1 MPTPE
6 VTRIDRSKAPPDE
19 HKLAEVIPFPAQK
32 RPPLS
37 ELTERMRDR
46 KTVILKKE
54 ELEKNYVQTDKKT
67 YRAKE
72 TQIIPI
78 NRNRPEINPPIYVEP
93 GLEVGKDAMYINTL
107 VSYQQATP
115 DGRIQLLKG
124 MVDILSDQTASEK
137 GRAICQAFLENI
149 KNKKIELDEKRYN
162 KIFSY
167 LAKVSKEGHWVTRE
181 KTKKIIP
188 EPTQITC
195 LETGGDKTQT
205 EYKPNLFP
213 DEEST
218 PVPEQTRKQRRP
230 LPEQATTEE
239 AGKAVLNNKEKDAAL
254 ALRMPEDSFRAVK
267 DIYEM
272 IFPLVS
278 QLPDGD
284 PMKEKLIGSKGLV
297 DFTWDEF
304 VDNVEKP
311 VQGFWGKLKYR
322 FAGGKKE
329 LPFLRL
335 ERLDKAWTMLKAQAG
350 KKQVE

>member
-181 KTKKIIP
+181 KAKKIIP
-188 EPTQITC
+188 NPTQITG
-195 LETGGDKTQT
+195 LEAGGGPTRT
-205 EYKPNLFP
+205 EY
-213 DEEST
+213 
-218 PVPEQTRKQRRP
+218 
-230 LPEQATTEE
+230 
-239 AGKAVLNNKEKDAAL
+239 
-254 ALRMPEDSFRAVK
+254 
-267 DIYEM
+267 
-272 IFPLVS
+272 
-278 QLPDGD
+278 
-284 PMKEKLIGSKGLV
+284 
-297 DFTWDEF
+297 
-304 VDNVEKP
+304 
-311 VQGFWGKLKYR
+311 
-322 FAGGKKE
+322 
-329 LPFLRL
+329 
-335 ERLDKAWTMLKAQAG
+335 
-350 KKQVE
+350 